1 MPPIY
6 LFVNIDVKTVLIIA
20 LAIAVAVLSTC
31 NSCNEKRYQKKIE
44 QLQAGTGKSSDTV
57 VVTKIDSVKTIIDN
71 PIPYETVKYI
81 PKVNWKFDT
90 LYIEY
95 AGIIDTVYI
104 DTLVSRH
111 YAVNKYSDT
120 TKVEHGYIVS
130 NETVS
135 QNRITAKSI
144 QPFLSIPT
152 TTITNTVAAKKRGQ
166 FFLSIDAY
174 GNQQRG
180 LTGAGF
186 SGMYKSPNA
195 LAYEV
200 GTYFDSTRLMNYK
213 ASIKFPITFKKK

>member
-6 LFVNIDVKTVLIIA
+6 LFVNIDVKTILIIA
-20 LAIAVAVLSTC
+20 LALAVAILSTC
-31 NSCNEKRYQKKIE
+31 NSCNEKRYQKKLA
-44 QLQAGTGKSSDTV
+44 QLENGTGKSSDTV
-57 VVTKIDSVKTIIDN
+57 VITKIDSVKTVIDN
-71 PIPYETVKYI
+71 PVPYEVVKTQYKI
-81 PKVNWKFDT
+81 HLLFDT
-90 LYIEY
+90 LYIE
-95 AGIIDTVYI
+95 GVDTVYI
-104 DTLVSRH
+104 DTLVGRH
-111 YAVNKYSDT
+111 YAINKYSDT

-135 QNRITAKSI
+135 QNKITSKSI

-152 TTITNTVAAKKRGQ
+152 TTITNTVTEKKRGQ

-174 GNQQRG
+174 GNQKRG

-186 SGMYKSPNA
+186 SGMWKSPNA